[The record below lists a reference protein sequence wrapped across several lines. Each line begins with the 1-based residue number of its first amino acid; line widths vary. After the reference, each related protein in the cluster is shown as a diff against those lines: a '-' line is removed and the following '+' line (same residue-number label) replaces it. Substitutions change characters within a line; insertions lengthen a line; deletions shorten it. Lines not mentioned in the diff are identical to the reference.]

1 MRERILRKEDEDSL
15 EMEMLRKRILRKV
28 YVDLEDESIEYGPDY
43 LWLIHY
49 KYMQCTELCGHNNLL
64 LWHHSHL

>member
-1 MRERILRKEDEDSL
+1 
-15 EMEMLRKRILRKV
+15 MEMLRKKILRKV
-28 YVDLEDESIEYGPDY
+28 YIDLEDESIEYGPDY